1 VIPRIIHY
9 CWVGESP
16 LGDIN
21 RKCLDSWA
29 RFCPGW
35 TLMEWNDRNLPR
47 AAYVEKARS
56 HRNFSNVSNFVR
68 LFAVWH
74 HGGIYLDADVELI
87 RSPEML
93 LNERCFFGFQ
103 TADLGPHCVNN
114 AVFGAVP
121 HHPFVKEM
129 LERLVARFDGLEPSD
144 LSGPGLTTDLL
155 REDRGLPLGS
165 ETDASQVALGDITIF
180 PKRFFAP
187 FEWNETFHPQSVAPD
202 TLAVHWWTLSW
213 KHEKDRRTSGL
224 RHAAKSALRKVQRG
238 GKDLIQATHANLVES
253 PRVKSGVRKVREA
266 SIPQVREDGVTL
278 VSLVRNGEASVG
290 PFLEHHLRLGVD
302 HVVLMDNQ
310 STDRTVAIARGY
322 DRVSIY
328 SLDRAL
334 TGHDSQI
341 IARRYLVERLCRTKW
356 CLWLD
361 VDELFDYPYS
371 AGVDLPSLTAYLQK
385 HSYTAV
391 VAQMLDMF
399 ADAPLNRLPDP
410 GADVRLIRE
419 RYPYYDLSAIDQS
432 DYAAFGGY
440 RRHHNRVSNPRIKFH
455 TGGIRR
461 KIFDTRQW
469 LTKHPLIFLDGRLRP
484 VTQQHWVTHASCADF
499 SCVLYHY
506 KFLPDFYERNRR
518 AADSGFG
525 STFDYDRLA
534 STYNENPGLVLKR
547 PTARKLETVMD
558 LVDSGFLVVSE
569 QYQAWA
575 MDQRALA
582 RTPRPARP
590 GTSPA

>member
-1 VIPRIIHY
+1 
-9 CWVGESP
+9 
-16 LGDIN
+16 
-21 RKCLDSWA
+21 
-29 RFCPGW
+29 
-35 TLMEWNDRNLPR
+35 
-47 AAYVEKARS
+47 
-56 HRNFSNVSNFVR
+56 
-68 LFAVWH
+68 
-74 HGGIYLDADVELI
+74 
-87 RSPEML
+87 
-93 LNERCFFGFQ
+93 
-103 TADLGPHCVNN
+103 
-114 AVFGAVP
+114 
-121 HHPFVKEM
+121 
-129 LERLVARFDGLEPSD
+129 
-144 LSGPGLTTDLL
+144 
-155 REDRGLPLGS
+155 
-165 ETDASQVALGDITIF
+165 
-180 PKRFFAP
+180 
-187 FEWNETFHPQSVAPD
+187 
-202 TLAVHWWTLSW
+202 
-213 KHEKDRRTSGL
+213 
-224 RHAAKSALRKVQRG
+224 
-238 GKDLIQATHANLVES
+238 
-253 PRVKSGVRKVREA
+253 
-266 SIPQVREDGVTL
+266 
-278 VSLVRNGEASVG
+278 
-290 PFLEHHLRLGVD
+290 
-302 HVVLMDNQ
+302 
-310 STDRTVAIARGY
+310 
-322 DRVSIY
+322 VSIY